1 MSFEYANRLGKERT
15 PFLIV
20 VSYDKSRVVVVP
32 ISELQNHD
40 IEFEIDGNSF
50 QKRDVKYSISSLE
63 FEKYREKFQKV
74 ITSIR
79 KGYTYVLNLTSESE
93 IEINSDL
100 KEIYKYA
107 EAKYKIRF
115 KDEFLSYSPET
126 FVKISQNRITA
137 FPMKG
142 TLDGS
147 VPNGDEVLLSNQKE
161 LAEHVM
167 IVDLLRNDLNM
178 VATKIRVEEFRT
190 ISKIRSGEKELFQMS
205 SKIVGD
211 LENDWQSQIGTIL
224 EKILPAG
231 SITGTP
237 KKRTVELISEIEE
250 YHRGF
255 FSGVFGIFDGENFDS
270 GVMIRF
276 LEKRGEK
283 LFYKSGGGIT
293 LDSRVELEY
302 REMID
307 KVYLF

>member
-1 MSFEYANRLGKERT
+1 LSFEYANRLGKERT